1 MPKRKTSWSTIWTLT
16 PTRGSFSSMGREVVL
31 DLIGPWMVN
40 AAQECYEFY
49 ALICIDTVP
58 NFPDAVQLRDKTAS
72 DIQM

>member
-1 MPKRKTSWSTIWTLT
+1 
-16 PTRGSFSSMGREVVL
+16 MGREVVL

-72 DIQM
+72 YIQM